1 MTDKTGNRQSQH
13 IVRVRWPSDEG
24 GAFLPWTAGQ
34 HGQQTFLKL
43 SRGDESL
50 MLYAGVAGV
59 VEADLQRDLMRLT
72 SEGWAVQGEVTVSFD
87 GSAEPEMEAL
97 FGPDLCV
104 LEIGVGLLPLVDPF
118 QRAPLVQKLRDVRR
132 DVASVTGVV
141 VPGVQV
147 RDDLGLDPAV
157 YRLRIRG
164 GVVAEG
170 EVFLD
175 RLFALG
181 SLEQL
186 EGLNGWITADPTWH
200 LPAKWIEPS
209 ERERAESLQCTLL
222 GGLAVLLTHVRETLR
237 AHAATLL
244 GLQETHQLLMRLRQS
259 HPIVVDDFL
268 ASIGRVRQLRHVLR
282 MLLEEGVSVRDLVT
296 ILEVLGDCLDTLDDV
311 EGCTEVVRR
320 GLARDILMRACDSE
334 GVVRALVL
342 DDESERRLAAEPLPG
357 PLELDGFSR
366 AMKDAL
372 DEHAGV
378 TVLFT
383 DASVRRRAWSR
394 LQSLAGR
401 VAVISRADIVTGP
414 RIELAGTVKW
424 KQDAVPA
431 GADEAPR
438 GEASGFWKSR
448 KKK

>member
-1 MTDKTGNRQSQH
+1 MTDKTGNRESQH
-13 IVRVRWPSDEG
+13 VVRARWPSGEG

-34 HGQQTFLKL
+34 QGQQTFLKL
-43 SRGDESL
+43 DRGSESVL
-50 MLYAGVAGV
+50 LYAGVGGV
-59 VEADLQRDLMRLT
+59 VEADLQRDLMKMT

-97 FGPDLCV
+97 FGPELCV
-104 LEIGVGLLPLVDPF
+104 LELGAGLLPLVDPF

-132 DVASVTGVV
+132 DVAAITGVV

-147 RDDLGLDPAV
+147 RDDLGLDPAA
-157 YRLRIRG
+157 YCLRIRG
-164 GVVAEG
+164 VEVAAG
-170 EVFLD
+170 QIFLD

-186 EGLNGWITADPTWH
+186 EGLNGWITADPTWRV
-200 LPAKWIEPS
+200 PAKWIEPS
-209 ERERAESLQCTLL
+209 EREKAEGLQCTLL

-244 GLQETHQLLMRLRQS
+244 GLQETHQLLMRLRQT
-259 HPIVVDDFL
+259 HPIVVEDFL
-268 ASIGRVRQLRHVLR
+268 ASVGRVRQLRHVLR
-282 MLLEEGVSVRDLVT
+282 ALLEEGVSIRDLVT
-296 ILEVLGDCLDTLDDV
+296 ILEVLGDRLDTLDDV
-311 EGCTEVVRR
+311 PGATEAVRR
-320 GLARDILMRACDSE
+320 GLAREIIMRAGDAD

-342 DDESERRLAAEPLPG
+342 DDESERRLADEPTPG
-357 PLELDGFSR
+357 PLESDGFTR
-366 AMKDAL
+366 AVKEAL

-383 DASVRRRAWSR
+383 DAAVRRRAWSR
-394 LQSLAGR
+394 LQSLASR
-401 VAVISRADIVTGP
+401 LSVIARSDIVVGP

-424 KQDAVPA
+424 KRDTPPA
-431 GADEAPR
+431 SAEEESR